1 MFALLGLIGCS
12 SSDMDQ
18 VVIPEND
25 QQDVVIPAGD
35 DLFELTA
42 TTLSEEESRAGF
54 TDGNKTQTVWH
65 KGDQVKLTSEAGA
78 SALLTNEFE
87 QGDNAFFRGTGTA
100 AAEIDTYYAVYP
112 ASEILSNE
120 GVVTL
125 DFAKQDGTEKSAIKA
140 AGWCEG
146 VTKNEIEM
154 SFKPINALLYVTVS
168 NLPAGYTIYEVK
180 FTDLDNKLPSKQTY
194 NIATGAYTNEATDAD
209 YYSIST
215 SGTSF
220 FISLP
225 AGYNPATGY
234 VLTVKAKD
242 GAGAEQCTVGA
253 FGANGGFKAGTTSRV
268 TFDWTKNSITSVGPI
283 TSYDLYLARNSAAN
297 AENSG
302 QIVYCDQYFPTTY
315 NMQNTLISKNFIT
328 SVGYTYDGGEFDCGA
343 WWDKT
348 NKQFYFESNLADQ
361 AKQAHS
367 VVAWLK
373 TKHNDYIVAYK
384 TLHVTGIPYSVNWRG
399 DKRDDLTDWAT
410 TGTVNYHAY
419 LGEEIGYRTMY
430 SYMGTKEFGAL
441 FSPTYYTPANVD
453 AIYTARACYC
463 TTGTSLTTKRVDIYS
478 GLTTGTTEP
487 STKNTKTL
495 SRVNSDYN
503 PGDSQF
509 TDCTNS
515 LTIPAGNGYRI
526 YMRDSHPNDTFY
538 AYNAVIFSNFSIKY
552 NIQ

>member
-78 SALLTNEFE
+78 SALLTNELE

-112 ASEILSNE
+112 ASENLSNE

-180 FTDLDNKLPSKQTY
+180 FTDLDNNLPPKQTY

-215 SGTSF
+215 SATSF

-348 NKQFYFESNLADQ
+348 NKQFHFESNLADQ

-384 TLHVTGIPYSVNWRG
+384 TLHVTGIPYTYSRFG
-399 DKRDDLTDWAT
+399 SLPTDWSWSNARTWYDRIKLIEQDAYFITQKCWIPENLSAKVSLDVYGYGGSLPKNYKPKVYISESETGVMNDSNPYQITNSEGYYPNDNNAT
-410 TGTVNYHAY
+410 FTN
-419 LGEEIGYRTMY
+419 IG
-430 SYMGTKEFGAL
+430 KVL
-441 FSPTYYTPANVD
+441 
-453 AIYTARACYC
+453 
-463 TTGTSLTTKRVDIYS
+463 
-478 GLTTGTTEP
+478 
-487 STKNTKTL
+487 TL
-495 SRVNSDYN
+495 SNSGRICVYAQGKKGSSIAVGSGGGIGVMIEDFTLQYN
-503 PGDSQF
+503 
-509 TDCTNS
+509 
-515 LTIPAGNGYRI
+515 L
-526 YMRDSHPNDTFY
+526 
-538 AYNAVIFSNFSIKY
+538 
-552 NIQ
+552 

>member
-78 SALLTNEFE
+78 SALLTNELE

-112 ASEILSNE
+112 ASENLSNE

-125 DFAKQDGTEKSAIKA
+125 DFAMQDGTEKSAIKA

-215 SGTSF
+215 SATSF

-348 NKQFYFESNLADQ
+348 NKQFNFESNLADQ

-384 TLHVTGIPYSVNWRG
+384 TLHVTGIPYSIDCKSASIANWTSSNTSTEHGYMCFNERDGYILSNAGLFYIPDATNVSVTVPAHGYHTNAFATSSYKPMIYIGASNSGQKNGSGASANINMSTSNKDSDFTIVN
-399 DKRDDLTDWAT
+399 KT
-410 TGTVNYHAY
+410 
-419 LGEEIGYRTMY
+419 
-430 SYMGTKEFGAL
+430 F
-441 FSPTYYTPANVD
+441 
-453 AIYTARACYC
+453 
-463 TTGTSLTTKRVDIYS
+463 SLT
-478 GLTTGTTEP
+478 P
-487 STKNTKTL
+487 SL
-495 SRVNSDYN
+495 SRICVYGENQYHN
-503 PGDSQF
+503 
-509 TDCTNS
+509 TDIRWLKIKS
-515 LTIPAGNGYRI
+515 VSVKY
-526 YMRDSHPNDTFY
+526 
-538 AYNAVIFSNFSIKY
+538 SI
-552 NIQ
+552 